1 MTQET
6 YNAYYKCRLCG
17 ETFSYIS
24 TGRSIAR
31 KTAIEMTINGNK
43 TSEAS
48 VNSLNEHFCKDG
60 SIGMADFLGW
70 KLKKDSSPNLITIGD
85 ANMIGEL
92 I

>member
-1 MTQET
+1 MAEST

-24 TGRSIAR
+24 TGQHIAK
-31 KTAIEMTINGNK
+31 KTAIEMSINGHE
-43 TSEAS
+43 TSEAQ

-70 KLKKDSSPNLITIGD
+70 KVKNDSSENSHE
-85 ANMIGEL
+85 N
-92 I
+92 